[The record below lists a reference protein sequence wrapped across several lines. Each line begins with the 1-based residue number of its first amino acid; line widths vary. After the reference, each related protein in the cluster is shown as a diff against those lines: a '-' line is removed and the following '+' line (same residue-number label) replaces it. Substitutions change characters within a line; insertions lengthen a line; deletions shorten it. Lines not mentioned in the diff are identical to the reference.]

1 MHVCF
6 SVCDSKS
13 KKCKRCDAHKSMDR
27 HSNEC
32 QMWKVDQDLVCTIN
46 HTGSSG
52 KMEVDGVLDMFKR
65 SVEKK
70 DLRYLSFI
78 GDGDSSTFKTV
89 SEAKPYGSDVVVE
102 KKECVGHI
110 QKRMGTR
117 LQKLKASFAKKDLSD
132 GDKNWR
138 QRKAYRPDC
147 RHTAEVLWISN
158 MPNKEYY

>member
-1 MHVCF
+1 
-6 SVCDSKS
+6 
-13 KKCKRCDAHKSMDR
+13 
-27 HSNEC
+27 
-32 QMWKVDQDLVCTIN
+32 
-46 HTGSSG
+46 
-52 KMEVDGVLDMFKR
+52 MEVDGVLDMFKR

-110 QKRMGTR
+110 QNHMGTR
-117 LQKLKASFAKKDLSD
+117 LHKLKSSFAKKDLSD
-132 GDKNWR
+132 GTKKWR
-138 QRKAYRPDC
+138 QRKAYRPGC

-158 MPNKEYY
+158 TPKKE